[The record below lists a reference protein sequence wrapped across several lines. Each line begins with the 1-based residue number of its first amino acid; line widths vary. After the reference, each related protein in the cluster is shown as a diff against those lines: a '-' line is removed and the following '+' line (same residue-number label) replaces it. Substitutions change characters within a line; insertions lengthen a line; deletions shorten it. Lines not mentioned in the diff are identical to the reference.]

1 MRFLGIGDTCDLNS
15 LYLRL
20 AADGHEVKIS
30 VTEPLCHGVL
40 AGMVPRTEDWERELP
55 WIRDAG
61 ADGVILFENVAK
73 SRGALQDSLRRDGF
87 NVVGGSAYG
96 DRLEKDRGYAQA
108 VLADLGLPIAR
119 VATFED
125 LASAS
130 AYLDAHPGRHV
141 LKFNGDGYGAADTY
155 IGRMRDGRD
164 VKAVLAAKLRGLAGA
179 PASFVLMEHVEG
191 IEMGVGAY
199 FDGERF
205 LEPACLDW
213 EHKHFFPGDL
223 GELTGEMGTV
233 VTYARTAR
241 FFERTLKRMAPRLRE
256 EGYCGY
262 INLNTIVNEAGIWPL
277 EFTCRFGYPGFAIL
291 DPLQETSWAD
301 LFKAMVT
308 RSGVPFVTRPGFA
321 VGVVMTTRPFPH
333 IRTYVPEPIGLPILF
348 EGEVSAEDRRHLHYG
363 EVGLEDGQLVTAG
376 YHGWTLVVTGT
387 GPTVPH
393 AQAAA
398 YRLAERVV
406 VPNVRY
412 RRDIGDKLVGGQ
424 LDALGALGCFDPSP
438 VE

>member
-20 AADGHEVKIS
+20 AADGHAVKVSI
-30 VTEPLCHGVL
+30 TEPLCHGVL
-40 AGMVPRTEDWERELP
+40 AGMVPRTNDWEAELS
-55 WIRDAG
+55 WIREAG
-61 ADGVILFENVAK
+61 DDGIILFENVAK
-73 SRGALQDSLRRDGF
+73 DRGGLQDALRRDGF
-87 NVVGGSAYG
+87 HVVGGSAYG
-96 DRLEKDRGYAQA
+96 DRLEKDRGYAQSIL
-108 VLADLGLPIAR
+108 VQIGLPIAR
-119 VATFED
+119 VATFEN
-125 LASAS
+125 LESAS

-155 IGRMRDGRD
+155 IGRLHDNRD
-164 VKAVLAAKLRGLAGA
+164 VKAVLAAKLRAQEGA
-179 PASFVLMEHVEG
+179 DVSFVLMEHVQG

-233 VTYARTAR
+233 VTYSGTQP
-241 FFERTLKRMAPRLRE
+241 FFERTLKRMAPLLRAG
-256 EGYCGY
+256 GYCGY
-262 INLNTIVNEAGIWPL
+262 INLNTILNKEGIWPL

-308 RSGVPFVTRPGFA
+308 RSRVPFATRPGFA
-321 VGVVMTTRPFPH
+321 VGVVMTTRPFPY

-348 EGEVSAEDRRHLHYG
+348 EGEISAEDRRHLHYG
-363 EVGLEDGQLVTAG
+363 EVGLVDSQLVTAG

-387 GPTVPH
+387 GPTVSV
-393 AQAAA
+393 AQEAA
-398 YRLAERVV
+398 YGLADRVV
-406 VPNVRY
+406 VPNIRY
-412 RRDIGDKLVGGQ
+412 RRDIGDKLASGR
-424 LDALGALGCFDPSP
+424 LDVLRSLGWLDERA
-438 VE
+438 